1 MMPFVA
7 ALFGRN
13 SSAPPVLDDI
23 DIREAAIIAAYGTVY
38 EGAGTD
44 PFDTTTTVSSLAE
57 LKAAITTAKSNFSKR
72 WSIACNWDGR
82 LTGSGTGIG
91 IQSTALLGWDDLG
104 GVLYITNAPGRTPA
118 IGEAVYIYGGRGV
131 HFDGVWLANVYNGTG
146 AQNTQYCLQIAK
158 NSTYP
163 AASIVRIDNAK
174 IGTVPWGGTEADM
187 VTAIRCGPMDG
198 ELVLNNVRIDGAQIG
213 LKVAMRRVRLINV
226 DVKNTAGDAGS
237 YNGHTLGVAYRSIL
251 WATQFTWRKPIDG
264 LINRSAH
271 MDLAQTGAGQDNHL
285 GYFCLFQ
292 DCIGHAGHSF
302 TGIPGGGGTQGL
314 YNDDYFSADNC
325 CVYRRCILLVTSPAG
340 CRYWGPLSTE
350 ISHMDRCILMRAGRT
365 PSSFT
370 GDDGAPQDFTVG
382 VLASTRSLPV
392 TNTPWFKVTNSL
404 MCIMQ
409 VVDNKITYTNCQLV
423 NPRIGAVANRPED
436 IFMGRDFTRGGV
448 AANFIADKFGYDLPN
463 ENGSVTD
470 FVDDI
475 WANFEPKPAYAALDI
490 PDPTLLSWTAP

>member
-1 MMPFVA
+1 MLLALGLLTATVA
-7 ALFGRN
+7 PV
-13 SSAPPVLDDI
+13 PPSPQDI
-23 DIREAAIIAAYGTVY
+23 DIREAAIIAAYGDVY
-38 EGAGTD
+38 EGAGAA

-57 LKAAITTAKSNFSKR
+57 LKAAITTAKGNFSKR
-72 WSIACNWDGR
+72 WKVQCNWDDR
-82 LTGSGTGIG
+82 AVGSGTGIG
-91 IQSTALLGWDDLG
+91 IQSTALLGWDDFG

-146 AQNTQYCLQIAK
+146 AQNTQYCLQIVK
-158 NSTYP
+158 NTTYP

-174 IGTVPWGGTEADM
+174 IGNEAWGGGES

-198 ELVLNNVRIDGAQIG
+198 EIVLNNVTIDGAQIG
-213 LKVAMRRVRLINV
+213 LKLAMRRVRLINV
-226 DVKNTAGDAGS
+226 DIKNTAGDAGS

-251 WATQFTWRKPIDG
+251 WATQFTWRKPIDS
-264 LINRSAH
+264 LINRSNH
-271 MDLAQTGAGQDNHL
+271 MDLAQTGAAADNHI
-285 GYFCLFQ
+285 GYYCLFQ
-292 DCIGHAGHSF
+292 DCIGHAGHSY
-302 TGIPGGGGTQGL
+302 TGIPGGGGTQGSF
-314 YNDDYFSADNC
+314 NDDYLLANNC
-325 CVYRRCILLVTSPAG
+325 FVARRCIFLVTSGAG
-340 CRYWGPLSTE
+340 FRYFGPYATE

-382 VLASTRSLPV
+382 VLATTAAFPAAD
-392 TNTPWFKVTNSL
+392 TPWFKVTNSL

-409 VVDNKITYTNCQLV
+409 VVGNKITYTDCQLV
-423 NPRIGAVANRPED
+423 NPRIGAVTNRPED
-436 IFMGRDFTRGGV
+436 IFMGRDFTRGGA
-448 AANFIADKFGYDLPN
+448 AANFIADKFAYDLPN

-470 FVDDI
+470 FIADI